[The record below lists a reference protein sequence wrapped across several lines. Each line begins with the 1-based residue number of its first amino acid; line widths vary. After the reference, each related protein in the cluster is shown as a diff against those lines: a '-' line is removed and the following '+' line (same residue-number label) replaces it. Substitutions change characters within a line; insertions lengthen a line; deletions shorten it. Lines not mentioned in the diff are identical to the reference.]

1 MGNRFFEKL
10 FVIFCDIT
18 AINAAFFLVF
28 WLRYKSGIFANTY
41 NAQLSF
47 EPYIVPSIMMTV
59 LWLVFY
65 FFNGLYR
72 DWFSESRLDEIL
84 VVARTIILGIAI
96 IFCMVSGEQI
106 IDAAVK
112 NGKIS
117 DIFSQTRVSILLSY
131 GFCLLITASFSRL
144 LMHSLYQNLY
154 KRGIANQNIA
164 VIGANDSG
172 INIIKEM
179 DNFPQLGYKII
190 GFIDNNIE
198 EKKFHGYEILGKFD
212 DIPNII
218 KEKKIS
224 GLIISHITNSANEII
239 EVMKY
244 CDNENLTIYMIPS
257 LMDVISGNL
266 KTQQISGIPLI
277 VLLRENLPRWQSQI
291 KRISDIFTALF
302 FLVPFMPVWII
313 VGIIIKLTDKGPAIY
328 AQERIGK
335 NGKPFIIYKFRSMYV
350 DAEKRSG
357 PQWATE
363 NDPRITPFGR
373 FLRKSR
379 IDEIPQLWN
388 VLIGEM
394 SIVGPRPERQFFID
408 KLSKEIPWYIKR
420 LKMKPGIT
428 GWAQVKHKYDETIED
443 VKIKVM
449 YDLYYFENMSIILD
463 IKIIIKT
470 ILVVLTGKGAK

>member
-1 MGNRFFEKL
+1 
-10 FVIFCDIT
+10 
-18 AINAAFFLVF
+18 
-28 WLRYKSGIFANTY
+28 
-41 NAQLSF
+41 
-47 EPYIVPSIMMTV
+47 MMTV

-357 PQWATE
+357 PQWAT
-363 NDPRITPFGR
+363 
-373 FLRKSR
+373 
-379 IDEIPQLWN
+379 
-388 VLIGEM
+388 
-394 SIVGPRPERQFFID
+394 
-408 KLSKEIPWYIKR
+408 
-420 LKMKPGIT
+420 
-428 GWAQVKHKYDETIED
+428 
-443 VKIKVM
+443 
-449 YDLYYFENMSIILD
+449 
-463 IKIIIKT
+463 
-470 ILVVLTGKGAK
+470 